1 MTTASSRSVALLL
14 PLWLLKLLL
23 LGPGLV
29 EVLLLWLLEPVLV
42 LLHHS
47 RSALLVCRQ
56 WPAVP
61 VALCEISSGL
71 DSPLVSQ
78 PAAKSAKRHQTSLR
92 QRLPE
97 HRPHLFGQCS
107 ISNWLVKA
115 NFLLQACFPGAY
127 VGKKCSLNLFW
138 ITKLN
143 VQNLIY
149 FKLSSVRQN
158 FSIFCFFYI
167 LIITYS
173 NMCVDFVAYL
183 DQSCVA

>member
-1 MTTASSRSVALLL
+1 MPVILLL
-14 PLWLLKLLL
+14 P
-23 LGPGLV
+23 P
-29 EVLLLWLLEPVLV
+29 
-42 LLHHS
+42 
-47 RSALLVCRQ
+47 
-56 WPAVP
+56 
-61 VALCEISSGL
+61 
-71 DSPLVSQ
+71 
-78 PAAKSAKRHQTSLR
+78 
-92 QRLPE
+92 
-97 HRPHLFGQCS
+97 PHLFGQCGV
-107 ISNWLVKA
+107 SNWLVKA

-127 VGKKCSLNLFW
+127 VSKKCSLNLFW

-183 DQSCVA
+183 DQSCVAWKINFFGGPNDFIWSGQKWINRIISKLAFVNSKSFLGGIV